1 MGHTGS
7 DLSSMA
13 AGLLAA
19 MLFLAFPATGSFVA
33 LPLLYL
39 VPLPLFAAG
48 LSLNVRG
55 AAMAGLAGT
64 LALGLASGSV
74 QAGLLFLMAYALPTV
89 IVLRQALLSR
99 RNTSGEIEWYPPG
112 LTLLWLIGYSLV
124 SLAVAALL
132 TVATPGGLYA
142 VAGHVLE
149 SVSGT
154 MPGLLDSSGRSV
166 ATDQL
171 ALWLPGL
178 VGVSW
183 LLMMTV
189 NGLMAQSLVRRLGR
203 NIRPNMCV
211 SETELPSWAVLG
223 FSLAALAA
231 VIGPAP
237 VAAIGLGMAL
247 MLALGFFFVG
257 LGVLHAILRGHPM
270 VLAALYVS
278 LVLSWPALLVTALGL
293 VEQWADL
300 RRRVA
305 SPH

>member
-1 MGHTGS
+1 
-7 DLSSMA
+7 MA

-19 MLFLAFPATGSFVA
+19 MFFFVFPATGSLLA

-39 VPLPLFAAG
+39 APLPLFAAG

-55 AAMAGLAGT
+55 AAIAGCTASLAI
-64 LALGLASGSV
+64 GLASGSV
-74 QAGLLFLMAYALPTV
+74 QTGLLFLATYGLPTA

-99 RNTSGEIEWYPPG
+99 RNTAGEIEWYPPG

-124 SLAVAALL
+124 SLAAAALL
-132 TVATPGGLYA
+132 TATTPGGLYA
-142 VAGHVLE
+142 VAGHALE
-149 SVSGT
+149 SVPGT
-154 MPGLLDSSGRSV
+154 MQPLFAGDSRSV
-166 ATDQL
+166 GPEQL
-171 ALWLPGL
+171 ALWLPGI

-189 NGLMAQSLVRRLGR
+189 NGLLAQSMVRRLGR

-211 SETELPSWAVLG
+211 SEMELPSWAVLG

-231 VIGPAP
+231 VVSPAS

-247 MLALGFFFVG
+247 MLGLGFFFVG